1 MHSFCFIS
9 RLQKADVAA
18 GPLTITDGRKAGVDF
33 TIPFMAA
40 GIQALTLNT
49 DYVHHDPFRII
60 YPFTIEVWFLNG
72 FIFFLTALMIWA
84 FNRLDPYEWRKVAK
98 ENDVLEG
105 HKDDF
110 SFKNSLWFCAST
122 LFLQGYHSSPRSN
135 ASRCIVSFWYLFLLA
150 MFFLYI
156 VNFKFFVTSQTLVNT
171 VKTPDDLK
179 DEKRI
184 LYGIVKGSDTSTVFR
199 SSKSLKSML
208 HKMNN
213 DPMNLY
219 VADLKEGVERV
230 RNSNGFYTLLGQ
242 APILRYIASQKPCDV
257 DVAGGYLLR
266 TQYAFAVAKGSPL
279 KEHLSA
285 AIEALHGSGVLSDL
299 ERDWWDLDDRTNRC
313 RNQTAF
319 ERSGAYS
326 LFINDVS
333 GVYYM
338 LTIGILTSASIF
350 VVEYVYYYS
359 RGGNNKQFSLAGSL
373 KRPQKT
379 TNGRFKGARNGTGH
393 QYAQANPQNGADYPN
408 VNGNMW
414 I

>member
-1 MHSFCFIS
+1 MHSFCFILC
-9 RLQKADVAA
+9 LQKADVAA

-49 DYVHHDPFRII
+49 EYVHHDPFRII

-98 ENDVLEG
+98 ENDAIEG
-105 HKDDF
+105 HNDDF

-135 ASRCIVSFWYLFLLA
+135 AGRCIASFWWLFLLA
-150 MFFLYI
+150 MFFIYI

-171 VKTPDDLK
+171 IKTPDDLK

-184 LYGIVKGSDTSTVFR
+184 LYGMVKGSDTFMAFI
-199 SSKSLKSML
+199 SSKSLRRML

-213 DPMNLY
+213 DPNDPY
-219 VADLKEGVERV
+219 VDDLKEGVERV

-242 APILRYIASQKPCDV
+242 APILRYIASQRPCDV

-285 AIEALHGSGVLSDL
+285 AIEALRDNGVLSEL

-333 GVYYM
+333 GFYYM
-338 LTIGILTSASIF
+338 LTIGIVISTSVF
-350 VVEYVYYYS
+350 VMECIYYYNC
-359 RGGNNKQFSLAGSL
+359 REENNKESSSGGPPKKPNA
-373 KRPQKT
+373 K
-379 TNGRFKGARNGTGH
+379 GRFKGIENSDGH
-393 QYAQANPQNGADYPN
+393 QYAQAKPQNKADDP
-408 VNGNMW
+408 NMW